1 MSRFSVVMVMF
12 CFFTLLSA
20 MDYEP
25 INHYEKAGGTKGDSL
40 NVRFVGNWPFGPS
53 WAVAYDSAR
62 SLVFCASGGGVYIL
76 DVSDPSSPFRISTR
90 IRTRGSVWGLFYDYS
105 SERLY
110 IADYNAGLEIWDV
123 SVPDLPI
130 KLGHYDTPD
139 DTRDVVVSG
148 SYAYV
153 ADGGAGLRVIDITN
167 PSNPVEVGYYDTP
180 GLAEDVVVSGSYA
193 YVADWYSGLHVIDIT
208 NPSNP
213 VEVGYYDTP
222 GWPEDVV
229 VSGSYAYVTNRFSGL
244 QIYENL
250 LIGVEESQDVVSI
263 PRFRLLQNPVTG
275 DYIELGLSHKQEGRY
290 DIGLYNLLGQ
300 KVKTFSI
307 SGLSAGEYKIRLQTK
322 TLSGGVYFMRIKG
335 KKTEQFI
342 KVTIIK

>member
-153 ADGGAGLRVIDITN
+153 ADGD
-167 PSNPVEVGYYDTP
+167 
-180 GLAEDVVVSGSYA
+180 
-193 YVADWYSGLHVIDIT
+193 SGLHVIDVST
-208 NPSNP
+208 PSNP